1 MKYEPKVS
9 IIIPVYNGSN
19 FLARQLMLHLR
30 KPIKIVKFL

>member
-19 FLARQLMLHLR
+19 FLAEAVDAALAQ
-30 KPIKIVKFL
+30 PIKIVKFL